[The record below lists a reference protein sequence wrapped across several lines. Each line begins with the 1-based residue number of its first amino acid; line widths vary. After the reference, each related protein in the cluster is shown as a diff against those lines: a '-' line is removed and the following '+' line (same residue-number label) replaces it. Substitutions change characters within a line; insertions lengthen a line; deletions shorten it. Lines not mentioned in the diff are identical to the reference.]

1 MARPRHEQPTPA
13 ELEILKILW
22 DRGEPAS
29 VRDVFEVVNQDA
41 DPPRAYT
48 SVMSLLNVM
57 TDKGLVHREPHGRAF
72 LYAPV
77 SPREQTLRSML
88 GETLKRVYNGSAS
101 LLVAHLLDQSH
112 PSGDE
117 LKQIRS
123 LLDDYQHRRSARTQ
137 KEGSDANRR
146 DRSARRFDGQCRLAC
161 YTNRRARADGIREA
175 SCQARI
181 GLTTFR

>member
-22 DRGEPAS
+22 DRSGPTS
-29 VRDVFEVVNQDA
+29 VRDVLEAVNKDT

-57 TDKGLVHREPHGRAF
+57 TDKGLLRRSPHGRAF
-72 LYAPV
+72 LYVPV
-77 SPREQTLRSML
+77 LPREHTLRSLL

-117 LKQIRS
+117 LDQIRT
-123 LLDDYQHRRSARTQ
+123 LLDEYQTRQANAS
-137 KEGSDANRR
+137 KEGGLRCQPS
-146 DRSARRFDGQCRLAC
+146 RSKR
-161 YTNRRARADGIREA
+161 
-175 SCQARI
+175 SKV
-181 GLTTFR
+181 